1 MTRDPIS
8 ALAPAP
14 TETQAGLRTAGFA
27 VLILSV
33 TFGQRLCFPFSDMQ
47 VPIAAPLAYVS
58 LALFI
63 ISGLARIDAIGLLL
77 YAASITAMI
86 ATFLAPKLWFSIFSF
101 VYLAGLYFVWLFSVD
116 VDRDTYKRY
125 LMLYQRVMLV
135 MAVIA
140 LAQFAEQLTTGT
152 RFSLFEHVPKGYW
165 IEGYNTRPTLG
176 WGSDFHKSNGEFF
189 LEPSF
194 LSQFLAVAVI
204 VEILFF
210 GSWPRI
216 VLYGAGIFCSFSGT
230 GMLLLVIFGI
240 ATIVKARR
248 YELLYPLPL
257 LFVLYLLVQ
266 DNEYVTAITGR
277 VGEFGAEGS
286 SAQIRF
292 ETPNEALLDL
302 VNRDFTGFLIGRGP
316 GVVDQLGELYRYGES
331 NYPALHKL
339 LIEYGLVGTI
349 PFVAFLCWRFF
360 AWPRSRVLAGALFFM
375 YMVLSGSLLQP
386 HTIFLA
392 YALAVALPLSSEEA
406 ALNRARRL
414 GLAEP
419 EAPPAYGAARSYGA
433 AR

>member
-1 MTRDPIS
+1 MIRDPIS
-8 ALAPAP
+8 ALIPAP
-14 TETQAGLRTAGFA
+14 TETQAKLRTAGFA
-27 VLILSV
+27 LLILSV

-47 VPIAAPLAYVS
+47 IPIAAPLAYVS

-63 ISGLARIDAIGLLL
+63 VSGLARIDAIGLVL

-86 ATFLAPKLWFSIFSF
+86 ATFLSPKLWFSIFSF

-140 LAQFAEQLTTGT
+140 LAQFAEQLTTQT
-152 RFSLFEHVPKGYW
+152 RFSLFEYVPKGYW

-176 WGSDFHKSNGEFF
+176 WGSNFHKSNGEFF

-204 VEILFF
+204 IEILFF

-216 VLYGAGIFCSFSGT
+216 ALYGAGIFCSFSGT

-248 YELLYPLPL
+248 YELLYPAPL
-257 LFVLYLLVQ
+257 LFILYLLVY

-277 VGEFGAEGS
+277 LGEFGAEGS

-292 ETPNEALLDL
+292 ETPNEALFDL

-316 GVVDQLGELYRYGES
+316 GVVDQLGE
-331 NYPALHKL
+331 P
-339 LIEYGLVGTI
+339 
-349 PFVAFLCWRFF
+349 
-360 AWPRSRVLAGALFFM
+360 
-375 YMVLSGSLLQP
+375 
-386 HTIFLA
+386 
-392 YALAVALPLSSEEA
+392 LPLRRVELPGPPQA
-406 ALNRARRL
+406 AHRVRARRHDPVRRVPV
-414 GLAEP
+414 LALLRLAALARP
-419 EAPPAYGAARSYGA
+419 RRRALLHVHGPFRKPSSAAYDLSRLRARRGAA
-433 AR
+433 ARARKRR